1 VAGDGKYLRLGEAQR
16 DGVWFPLAQFNSAAF
31 QVVVRTTADTPAI
44 VSAIRREVAALDPN
58 LPIQDLRTMREKVAE
73 LLWPTKLGV
82 AFVTVLGGLGM
93 FLAAIGLYGVMS
105 YAVARRTREIGIRM
119 ALGAQARNVLGI
131 VVGDGMRLT
140 IIGMVIGL
148 AGAWAAPRL
157 LARLLY
163 DVSASDPLTFAGA
176 PLMLAA
182 VAWLA
187 CYLPARRATK
197 VDPLAAL
204 RHE

>member
-1 VAGDGKYLRLGEAQR
+1 
-16 DGVWFPLAQFNSAAF
+16 
-31 QVVVRTTADTPAI
+31 
-44 VSAIRREVAALDPN
+44 
-58 LPIQDLRTMREKVAE
+58 
-73 LLWPTKLGV
+73 
-82 AFVTVLGGLGM
+82 
-93 FLAAIGLYGVMS
+93 MS
-105 YAVARRTREIGIRM
+105 YAVAQRTREIGIRM

-131 VVGDGMRLT
+131 VIGDGMRLT

-148 AGAWAAPRL
+148 AGAWAVTRL
-157 LARLLY
+157 LAILLY

-187 CYLPARRATK
+187 CYLPARRTTK
-197 VDPLAAL
+197 VNPLAAL